1 MSRSKGKMKMTKIL
15 ATTAIAVALV
25 LPVAT
30 PASAFTI
37 SLPYFR
43 ISIPLGVGPS
53 YRHVSRSS
61 VRHARRATPERATS
75 RPEREAP
82 PARASEPTTMEGGN

>member
-1 MSRSKGKMKMTKIL
+1 MTKIL
-15 ATTAIAVALV
+15 AATAIAAALV

-37 SLPYFR
+37 SLPFFR

-53 YRHVSRSS
+53 YRHASRPS
-61 VRHARRATPERATS
+61 VRHARRATPERVATS
-75 RPEREAP
+75 RPRPNCSESIAIRC
-82 PARASEPTTMEGGN
+82 ARSCSSKS